1 MEFQVKTMNVRLAA
15 AVALIALPFAAHAT
29 GSCTTEPKTK
39 WMQGKEVSNRLE
51 KQGYQVK
58 RVKTE
63 GSCYEVYALDKK
75 GNHHEMVVNPV
86 DGQPV
91 SEEVNE

>member
-1 MEFQVKTMNVRLAA
+1 MKAMNVRLAA
-15 AVALIALPFAAHAT
+15 AVALIALPFTAHAT

-39 WMQGKEVSNRLE
+39 WMQDKEVSSQLE

-86 DGQPV
+86 NGKAV

>member
-1 MEFQVKTMNVRLAA
+1 MQKMNVRVCA
-15 AVALIALPFAAHAT
+15 AVAVAAIALPLSAQAT
-29 GSCTTEPKTK
+29 GSCTTEPKAK
-39 WMQGKEVSNRLE
+39 WMQDKEVSKQLA

-63 GSCYEVYALDKK
+63 GNCYEVYALDKS
-75 GNHHEMVVNPV
+75 GNRREMVVNPMN
-86 DGQPV
+86 GKLV